1 MLFRKSTTMRVPI
14 RLIDG
19 AGAPV
24 TGVLPSDIQGGIAT
38 VIKADGTTVDI
49 TLSVGTNF
57 FEFSPATKSR
67 GLYHITIPGSALG
80 VLGPVQW
87 VVLPAASLFSSAGY
101 VGIGVVED
109 LPSLVW
115 SYLVNSDGQSP
126 VNTAAAAVRL
136 VAQFLKGV
144 VKLDSGT
151 NTYTIY
157 KEDGT
162 TVLSQRNTFN
172 ASGDPS
178 ADPVYKTSP

>member
-1 MLFRKSTTMRVPI
+1 MLFRKSTTVRVPI
-14 RLIDG
+14 RLVDN

-24 TGVLPSDIQGGIAT
+24 TGVLPADVQGGIAT

-49 TLSVGTNF
+49 TLSGANF
-57 FEFSPATKSR
+57 FEFSPASKSR

-80 VLGPVQW
+80 VVGPVQW

-101 VGIGVVED
+101 VGLAVVED
-109 LPSLVW
+109 LPPIIW
-115 SYLVNSDGQSP
+115 SYLINSDGASV
-126 VNTAAAAVRL
+126 VNSAAAALRL

-144 VKLDSGT
+144 VQLDTAT
-151 NTYTIY
+151 NTYKIF

-172 ASGDPS
+172 ASGDPAS
-178 ADPVYKTSP
+178 DPVYKTSP